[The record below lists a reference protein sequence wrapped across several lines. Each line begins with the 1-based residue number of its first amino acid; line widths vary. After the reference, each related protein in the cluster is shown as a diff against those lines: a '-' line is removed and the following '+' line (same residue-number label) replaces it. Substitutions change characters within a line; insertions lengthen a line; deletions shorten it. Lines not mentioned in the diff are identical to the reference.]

1 MCKKL
6 QVVFL
11 SAILFLISNFAFSE
25 SHIPKNQSKI
35 DVGKMIKLQNQ
46 KYLMTPPKKARSI
59 FMKTIN
65 KINDECC
72 EEDYPKKSRLEEIKL
87 TLEDCLNTKCENKL
101 IPIFDPKNPPKKIIS
116 FKMIDEVDDLI
127 LDHENFKFNKLS
139 LKMESGL
146 SSEAEKNE
154 TIKKFEE
161 ENKKLKKTVDKM
173 LKNYQN
179 KITKLEEE
187 NKKLTIKYEEAF
199 NMLPPF
205 KQKKLKETA
214 KD

>member
-6 QVVFL
+6 QVVFF
-11 SAILFLISNFAFSE
+11 SAIFFLINNFAFSE
-25 SHIPKNQSKI
+25 THLPKNQSTI
-35 DVGKMIKLQNQ
+35 DVGKVLKLQNQ
-46 KYLMTPPKKARSI
+46 KYLMTPPKKTKSI
-59 FMKTIN
+59 FISTIN

-72 EEDYPKKSRLEEIKL
+72 EDDYPKKSRLEQIKL
-87 TLEDCLNTKCENKL
+87 TLEDCLNTKCENRL

-116 FKMIDEVDDLI
+116 FKMNDEVYDLI

-146 SSEAEKNE
+146 SSEAQKNE
-154 TIKKFEE
+154 TIKKFEK

-179 KITKLEEE
+179 KISKLEEE

-205 KQKKLKETA
+205 KQKKLKEIA

>member
-6 QVVFL
+6 QVVFF
-11 SAILFLISNFAFSE
+11 SAIFFLINNFALSE
-25 SHIPKNQSKI
+25 SHLPKNQSTI
-35 DVGKMIKLQNQ
+35 DVRKVLKLQNQ
-46 KYLMTPPKKARSI
+46 KYLMTPPKKTKSI
-59 FMKTIN
+59 FISTIN

-72 EEDYPKKSRLEEIKL
+72 EDDYPKKSRLEEIKL
-87 TLEDCLNTKCENKL
+87 TLEDCLNTKCENRL

-116 FKMIDEVDDLI
+116 FKMNDEVDDLI

-146 SSEAEKNE
+146 SSEAQKNE
-154 TIKKFEE
+154 TIKKFEK

-179 KITKLEEE
+179 KISKLEEE

-205 KQKKLKETA
+205 KQKKLKEIA

>member
-1 MCKKL
+1 M
-6 QVVFL
+6 
-11 SAILFLISNFAFSE
+11 N
-25 SHIPKNQSKI
+25 
-35 DVGKMIKLQNQ
+35 
-46 KYLMTPPKKARSI
+46 
-59 FMKTIN
+59 
-65 KINDECC
+65 
-72 EEDYPKKSRLEEIKL
+72 
-87 TLEDCLNTKCENKL
+87 
-101 IPIFDPKNPPKKIIS
+101 
-116 FKMIDEVDDLI
+116 DEVDDLI

-187 NKKLTIKYEEAF
+187 NKKLTIKYDEAF